1 MNVTPFTSVVVL
13 FFIVQPT
20 RARYRAAGFLLALAA
35 ITYLDRICISILAP
49 QIARDLSLTRIQMS
63 FVFSAFAVAYAGFEI
78 VTAWWGERIGPR
90 RVLTRVVAWWSCF
103 TIATSAA
110 WSYSSLLV
118 IRFLF
123 GAGEAGAWP
132 NAALAFS
139 RWTPVSERGRAQ
151 GFFFGA
157 AHLSGGLTPLLVA
170 ALLPHMSWRA
180 IFAACGS
187 AGFVWADAWFRWFR
201 DEPRE
206 HKGVNAAEAEL
217 IEAGRGISKQAHA
230 GGDVW
235 RALAESPSV
244 WFLCLAYFSN
254 SYGSYF
260 VMTWLPTYLA
270 EQRGFQTQSLSF
282 FSGLPLLLSVAGDI
296 GGGAV
301 TDFMTRRFG
310 LRAGRSGV
318 AVAGYAV
325 AGAAMFA
332 SVLSTTPIMAASL
345 IAVAVAASMFTLS
358 ASWATCIDIGGEH
371 TAVLSAAM
379 NTTGQI
385 GSILSPVVTGWVVT
399 HFSSWQTP
407 LLIMGGLYVGSAIL
421 WTLVDPRKRLRA
433 QPPRLTAFT

>member
-1 MNVTPFTSVVVL
+1 M
-13 FFIVQPT
+13 QPT
-20 RARYRAAGFLLALAA
+20 RTRYRAAGFLLALAA
-35 ITYLDRICISILAP
+35 VTYLDRICISVLAP
-49 QIARDLSLTRIQMS
+49 EIARDLRLTRIQMS
-63 FVFSAFAVAYAGFEI
+63 FVFSAFAVAYAAFEI

-103 TIATSAA
+103 TIATSFA

-151 GFFFGA
+151 GFFFAA
-157 AHLSGGLTPLLVA
+157 AHLSGGLTPLVVA
-170 ALLPHMSWRA
+170 ALLPHMSWRL
-180 IFAACGS
+180 IFAACGTV
-187 AGFVWADAWFRWFR
+187 GFVWAATWFRWFR
-201 DEPRE
+201 DEPRS
-206 HKGVNAAEAEL
+206 HQDVNAAEAEL
-217 IEAGRGISKQAHA
+217 IETGRVSTQHA
-230 GGDVW
+230 PGNAW
-235 RALAESPSV
+235 RSLAASPRV

-270 EQRGFQTQSLSF
+270 ERRGFEKESLSF
-282 FSGLPLLLSVAGDI
+282 FSGLPLLLSVLGDLT
-296 GGGAV
+296 GGAV

-310 LRAGRSGV
+310 LRIGRAGV

-325 AGAAMFA
+325 AGAAMFG
-332 SVLSTTPIMAASL
+332 SVVSTTPVMAACL

-358 ASWATCIDIGGEH
+358 ASWAACIDIGGQH

-385 GSILSPVVTGWVVT
+385 GSILSPVVAGWVVT
-399 HFSSWQTP
+399 HSSNWQTP
-407 LLIMGGLYVGSAIL
+407 LLIMGTLYMLSAVL
-421 WTLVDPRKRLRA
+421 WMLVDPRKRL
-433 QPPRLTAFT
+433 P

>member
-1 MNVTPFTSVVVL
+1 MK
-13 FFIVQPT
+13 PT
-20 RARYRAAGFLLALAA
+20 RTRYGAAGFLLALAA
-35 ITYLDRICISILAP
+35 ITYLDRVCISVLAP
-49 QIARDLSLTRIQMS
+49 EMARDLRLDKIQMS
-63 FVFSAFAVAYAGFEI
+63 FVFSAFAVAYAAFEI

-103 TIATSAA
+103 TIATSGA

-139 RWTPVSERGRAQ
+139 RWIPVSERGRAQ
-151 GFFFGA
+151 GFFFAA

-170 ALLPHMSWRA
+170 AMLPYMSWRG
-180 IFAACGS
+180 IFAACG
-187 AGFVWADAWFRWFR
+187 AIGFIWAATWFRWFR

-206 HKGVNAAEAEL
+206 HAEVNAAEAEL
-217 IEAGRGISKQAHA
+217 IETGRSIATHKHA

-235 RALAESPSV
+235 RALARSPSV

-270 EQRGFQTQSLSF
+270 ERQGFQKESLSF
-282 FSGLPLLLSVAGDI
+282 FSGLPLLLSVFGDI
-296 GGGAV
+296 SGGAI

-310 LRAGRSGV
+310 LRVGRSGV
-318 AVAGYAV
+318 AVVGYAV
-325 AGAAMFA
+325 AGAAMFC
-332 SVLSTTPIMAASL
+332 SVFSTAPVMAASL

-358 ASWATCIDIGGEH
+358 ASWAACIDIGGQH

-379 NTTGQI
+379 NTTGQL
-385 GSILSPVVTGWVVT
+385 GSILSPVVAGWVVT
-399 HFSSWQTP
+399 HFSNWQAP
-407 LLIMGGLYVGSAIL
+407 LLIMGGLYVASAIF
-421 WTLVDPRKRLRA
+421 WVLVDAGKRLRVKS
-433 QPPRLTAFT
+433 

>member
-1 MNVTPFTSVVVL
+1 MH
-13 FFIVQPT
+13 PT
-20 RARYRAAGFLLALAA
+20 RTRYRAASFLLALAA
-35 ITYLDRICISILAP
+35 VTYLDRVCISILAP
-49 QIARDLSLTRIQMS
+49 EIARDLSLNKIQMS
-63 FVFSAFAVAYAGFEI
+63 FVFSAFAVAYAAFEI
-78 VTAWWGERIGPR
+78 ATAWWGERIGPR
-90 RVLTRVVAWWSCF
+90 RVLTRIVAWWSCF
-103 TIATSAA
+103 TILTSFA
-110 WSYSSLLV
+110 WNYSSLLV

-151 GFFFGA
+151 GFFFAA

-170 ALLPHMSWRA
+170 AMRPAMSWRA
-180 IFAACGS
+180 IFAACG
-187 AGFVWADAWFRWFR
+187 AIGFVWAAAWFHWFR
-201 DEPRE
+201 DEPRD
-206 HKGVNAAEAEL
+206 HPDVNAAEAEL
-217 IEAGRGISKQAHA
+217 IETGRPVSARQHAGRDA
-230 GGDVW
+230 W
-235 RALAESPSV
+235 RALAESSSV

-270 EQRGFQTQSLSF
+270 EQRGFQKESLSF
-282 FSGLPLLLSVAGDI
+282 FSGLPLLLSVFGDI
-296 GGGAV
+296 SGGAV

-310 LRAGRSGV
+310 LRLGRSGV

-332 SVLSTTPIMAASL
+332 SVLSTTPVMAATL

-358 ASWATCIDIGGEH
+358 ASWAACIDIGAEH

-399 HFSSWQTP
+399 NFSNWQTP
-407 LLIMGGLYVGSAIL
+407 LIIMGSLYVVSAIF
-421 WTLVDPRKRLRA
+421 WMLVDPRKRLRLA
-433 QPPRLTAFT
+433 AS